1 MSIPISQFIPLPLP
15 PRGVYMFV
23 LYVCASISAL
33 KIIFKNFLFIF
44 GCTGSSLLRGLF
56 SSSGEQGL
64 LSSCSGQASHCG
76 GFSCCG
82 ARAQGT
88 WASAAVAHGSVVVV
102 PRLSSTNSVGVA
114 HRIICSM
121 AHGILLSQESNPC
134 LLYWQVD
141 SLPLSHQGSL

>member
-44 GCTGSSLLRGLF
+44 GSTGSSLLRGLF

-82 ARAQGT
+82 AWAQGT
-88 WASAAVAHGSVVVV
+88 WASAAVAHGSVVVA
-102 PRLSSTNSVGVA
+102 PGL
-114 HRIICSM
+114 
-121 AHGILLSQESNPC
+121 
-134 LLYWQVD
+134 
-141 SLPLSHQGSL
+141 